1 MPDHYGR
8 GFQANEP
15 TIPAGLYRWGSDLS
29 APAEN
34 LASRTV
40 TAAGAGVAVS
50 AGDANGFSSA
60 VVAFLIDADRR
71 ARAGRN
77 GRAYAERTFE
87 IRAIADR
94 FEGIL
99 LGAAGH
105 AVPSRPG

>member
-1 MPDHYGR
+1 MD
-8 GFQANEP
+8 
-15 TIPAGLYRWGSDLS
+15 
-29 APAEN
+29 AE
-34 LASRTV
+34 
-40 TAAGAGVAVS
+40 G
-50 AGDANGFSSA
+50 
-60 VVAFLIDADRR
+60 R